1 MITGGTE
8 GFLMTSLLR
17 KISSGMTGWVLF
29 LLILVAMLLPA
40 SSQSAQTEEFPTKPI
55 QNIVSW
61 AGGGSSEMSQRL
73 IANYITQYLGQ
84 PMVVVLQPGGAG
96 VPGTASIGTSK
107 NDGYT
112 IGMNWYASFVLRP
125 YLLQVPYKIEDY
137 TIILGMVRQ
146 RLVVAVR
153 ADSPFKTLNDLIDFA
168 KKNPKKLICSGGPTA
183 TWQLLA
189 SNHLNQIAG
198 IETRFVPYD
207 GGRPAAVAMLGG
219 HVDYIVALP
228 TDFSPELKSGQ
239 FRVLAALENE
249 RIPKLPDVPTATEL
263 GYKVAHPHM
272 MIIIGPA
279 GIPADRVKKIHDAYK
294 AVMADKGFL
303 KSADD
308 MELEVEYRTGEEVK
322 KEMLQLDAEFKVL
335 IPTLFKK

>member
-1 MITGGTE
+1 
-8 GFLMTSLLR
+8 MTAFIG
-17 KISSGMTGWVLF
+17 KINSGMMGRV
-29 LLILVAMLLPA
+29 LILVMLVAAMLPA

-61 AGGGSSEMSQRL
+61 AGGGSAEMSQRL
-73 IANYITQYLGQ
+73 IANYITKYLGQ

-96 VPGTASIGTSK
+96 VPGTAAIGTAK

-125 YLLQVPYKIEDY
+125 YLLEVPYKINDF
-137 TIILGMVRQ
+137 TFMLGMVRQ

-168 KKNPKKLICSGGPTA
+168 KKNPKKLICSGAPTA

-189 SNHLNQIAG
+189 SMHMNQIAG

-207 GGRPAAVAMLGG
+207 GERPAAVAMLGG
-219 HVDYIVALP
+219 HVDYIVAQP
-228 TDFSPELKSGQ
+228 VAFWGEYKAGQ
-239 FRVLAALENE
+239 FRILAALENE

-272 MIIIGPA
+272 MVIIGPA

-294 AVMADKGFL
+294 AVLADKEFL
-303 KSADD
+303 KAADD
-308 MELEVEYRTGEEVK
+308 MGLEIEYRPGEEVK